1 MNKFGEKIYPILK
14 SMNMTFIE
22 LSERTDIPTTTLH
35 RYFNGDETKI
45 PNYRIERIAEALNIK
60 PSILVGWDES
70 SRIDIKLE
78 IQKINLIYLLM
89 TISDNYGSIVN
100 YLSDIYKNISAR
112 GWSDSNYFIHNETA
126 YINRFQSFYNKNDLI
141 TYEEQN
147 DLNTVID
154 FVCPD
159 LNDSS
164 ARFKLNDIIS
174 FIQDPY
180 SNWLIGNIDNT
191 VRMVD
196 SFISAYRDLHLY
208 RIIDKDNV
216 EYVNKAINDLNKL
229 MHDKEKEFITNYD
242 TELNNFLSV
251 KYAPVKNFYNSN
263 SDNKMN
269 ELINKLDKFFE
280 LFSELDRNGIF
291 EDLNKLNPDDRTMVY
306 SLIKR
311 LEEKNNNSNEV

>member
-1 MNKFGEKIYPILK
+1 MDSF
-14 SMNMTFIE
+14 
-22 LSERTDIPTTTLH
+22 SERCGLSKSYISLLERNNNPSTGKPISPTVYAL
-35 RYFNGDETKI
+35 K
-45 PNYRIERIAEALNIK
+45 RIAEATQI
-60 PSILVGWDES
+60 DFES
-70 SRIDIKLE
+70 LINLLDDSNATFNFD
-78 IQKINLIYLLM
+78 IQKINLSYIFMLAVEFH
-89 TISDNYGSIVN
+89 GSIINFFEV
-100 YLSDIYKNISAR
+100 
-112 GWSDSNYFIHNETA
+112 YFDKLNTNNKQRYGPLFRSKEELIH
-126 YINRFQSFYNKNDLI
+126 RFQYLYNKNDLI
-141 TYEEQN
+141 THDEQR
-147 DLNTVID
+147 D
-154 FVCPD
+154 FNNIVDFDCPD

-164 ARFKLNDIIS
+164 PRFKLNDIIS

-196 SFISAYRDLHLY
+196 SCISAYRDLHLY

-229 MHDKEKEFITNYD
+229 MHDKEKEFITNYN

-251 KYAPVKNFYNSN
+251 KYTPVNNYYNSN
-263 SDNKMN
+263 SDTKMN
-269 ELINKLDKFFE
+269 ELIIKLDKFFE

-311 LEEKNNNSNEV
+311 LEEKNEDSNGV